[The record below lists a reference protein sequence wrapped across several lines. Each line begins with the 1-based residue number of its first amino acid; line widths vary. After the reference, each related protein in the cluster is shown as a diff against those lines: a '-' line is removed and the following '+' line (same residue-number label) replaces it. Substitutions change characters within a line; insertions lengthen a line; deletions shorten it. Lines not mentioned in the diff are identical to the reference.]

1 MAQSAP
7 KNTSA
12 KQAGAS
18 SMAELMAKS
27 SSHFNVFKKGQE
39 VEGIVK
45 KLTAKEILLDIGAK
59 SDAFVLEVDRANQ
72 DSLMSI
78 LTVGDKVKA
87 VILSPESEEG
97 FPVVSLRRTL
107 DNLVYATL
115 DKSVKDNETVEID
128 VLEPTRGGYFVV
140 DSNGVKGF
148 LPNSQVLTEEN
159 LTGKKISVKIIESDR
174 VKKRVIFSQKATEYI
189 TDAAAIKKLL
199 PKGTKV
205 KATVTQPTSYG
216 MYVTIPGEGG
226 KLIEG
231 FVHISE
237 ISYSRVENLSEMF
250 KKGDVVEVSS
260 LDVDV
265 ENRRLNLSLKA
276 LLEDSFKKT
285 AEKYKKEDK
294 VKGVVKDVKTRGIS
308 IELEDKANGFI
319 PADKIPTGTV
329 YKAGDVVN
337 AEVTDIDLK
346 RRVIVVSPI
355 VTKTFVGYR

>member
-1 MAQSAP
+1 MAQAAP
-7 KNTSA
+7 KTST
-12 KQAGAS
+12 KSGQAS
-18 SMAELMAKS
+18 SMAELMARS
-27 SSHFNVFKKGQE
+27 SSHFNTFKKGQE

-72 DSLMSI
+72 DSLMGI
-78 LTVGDKVKA
+78 LTVGAKVKA

-107 DNLVYATL
+107 DNMVYATL
-115 DKSVKDNETVEID
+115 DKSVKDNETVEIE

-140 DSNGVKGF
+140 DSNGIKGF
-148 LPNSQVLTEEN
+148 LPNSQVLTDEN
-159 LTGKKISVKIIESDR
+159 LSGKKIEVKVIESDR
-174 VKKRVIFSQKATEYI
+174 AKKRVIFSQKATEYI
-189 TDAAAIKKLL
+189 TDAAAIKKLF

-216 MYVTIPGEGG
+216 MYVTIPGEDG

-250 KKGDVVEVSS
+250 KKGDEVEVAA
-260 LDVDV
+260 LDVDS

-294 VKGVVKDVKTRGIS
+294 VKGVVKDVKTRGITV
-308 IELEDKANGFI
+308 ELEDKTAGFI
-319 PADKIPTGTV
+319 PADKIPTGTA
-329 YKAGDVVN
+329 YKVGDAVN
-337 AEVTDIDLK
+337 AEITDIDLK
-346 RRVIVVSPI
+346 RRVIVISPI